1 MVSELSFATYSV
13 VSDSWERVRR
23 VKEYHTVLGTLIF
36 TKFFSIQPEAVS
48 VFSIKGDVAECVKSG
63 AFLSHAKKFVEMF
76 DSAVDML
83 GPNIEI
89 LTEILT
95 ELGQKHV
102 KYGVKLEYYPAMG
115 IALIDAVRRIDKQF
129 TKATEI
135 AWREVYNSISLD
147 MSKAA

>member
-1 MVSELSFATYSV
+1 MVSE
-13 VSDSWERVRR
+13 
-23 VKEYHTVLGTLIF
+23 
-36 TKFFSIQPEAVS
+36 FFSIQPEAVS